1 MQSRSGFRLGMVL
14 GFSVGVLVGG
24 VFLVGMGEL
33 VGAGF
38 AWMIGQAALPPAEP
52 TGLSPSATSLSAA
65 ARGPIRPDE
74 PGLAPPMRVES
85 SVADLSRRAEASES
99 KQWACAATAE
109 PAPAEQGKLRI
120 ICFGAHPDDAEIR
133 CGGVAALWAAEGHHV
148 QFVSVTNGDIG
159 HWAMAGGP
167 LAQRR
172 TAEVHQAAKILGITT
187 EVLDIHDGELEP
199 TLQNRK
205 LITRLIRQWQ
215 ADIVIGHRPYD
226 YHPDHRYVGV
236 LIQDSAFMV
245 TVPFICPDS
254 PPLKRNP
261 VFLYSYDG
269 FQRPVPFRA
278 DIVVAIDSVI
288 DKKLDALAAIE
299 SQFIEGG
306 ALGSA
311 ENAPKTPEQREAKR
325 QQVRDSFRRRFAE
338 LANRYRDKL
347 VELYGEEM
355 GKKVQYAEAFEI
367 CEYGRQPG
375 RDELRRLFPFL
386 PQR

>member
-38 AWMIGQAALPPAEP
+38 AWMIGQAALPPVEP
-52 TGLSPSATSLSAA
+52 TGLSASAASLSAT

-311 ENAPKTPEQREAKR
+311 ETAPKTPEQREAKR
-325 QQVRDSFRRRFAE
+325 QQVRESFRRRFAE

-347 VELYGEEM
+347 VELYGEEI